1 MPETKIDNSNIV
13 PGTAPNGVSS
23 TAKPSI
29 SPIVSG
35 AVLVPKKKS
44 VATKLRETF
53 IGEDVGNIKNYI
65 IWEVVVPS
73 IRNALLSTFHGC
85 TDMLFGGGKKAG
97 YPGYGSPYVGYG
109 YQNPYIQY
117 AQPRYGYQNTPAG
130 AATTQSPVPTS
141 PPRNSRDVGKIL
153 FKTRADAELV
163 AETLNG
169 GILATYG
176 CACVRDLY
184 ELVGGVELQAT
195 DNNWGWR
202 DLSTMNIRA
211 VPEGYLLELPAPIYL
226 N

>member
-1 MPETKIDNSNIV
+1 MAERKLDNSTVI
-13 PGTAPNGVSS
+13 PGAAPNSGSVEN
-23 TAKPSI
+23 KPTI
-29 SPIVSG
+29 SPIVTG
-35 AVLVPKKKS
+35 AVVVPKKKS
-44 VATKLRETF
+44 VASKLRETF

-85 TDMLFGGGKKAG
+85 TDMLFGGGKKS
-97 YPGYGSPYVGYG
+97 GYGGYNPYIG

-117 AQPRYGYQNTPAG
+117 SQPRYGYQSPIVSNPMQPSTP
-130 AATTQSPVPTS
+130 TPIPQ

-163 AETLNG
+163 AETLQG

-202 DLSTMNIRA
+202 DLSSMNVRA

>member
-1 MPETKIDNSNIV
+1 MPEQKIDNSNII
-13 PGTAPNGVSS
+13 PGAAPNGVSNTS
-23 TAKPSI
+23 KPGV

-35 AVLVPKKKS
+35 AVLVPKKKT
-44 VATKLRETF
+44 VAAKLRETF

-97 YPGYGSPYVGYG
+97 YGSYNPYVG
-109 YQNPYIQY
+109 YQNPYYQY
-117 AQPRYGYQNTPAG
+117 AQPRYGYQNAVVPG
-130 AATTQSPVPTS
+130 APTTQAPPPA

-202 DLSTMNIRA
+202 DLSSMNIRA